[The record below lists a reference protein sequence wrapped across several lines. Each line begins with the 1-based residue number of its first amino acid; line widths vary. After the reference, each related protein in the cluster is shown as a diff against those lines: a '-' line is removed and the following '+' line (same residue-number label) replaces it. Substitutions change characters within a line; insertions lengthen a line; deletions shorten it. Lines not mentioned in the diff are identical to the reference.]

1 VSRKHKKDKRSQ
13 PPLLTPTSPPAGALS
28 SEVTA
33 EEKAVL
39 AQLLARGESGPALDH
54 AKRVYK
60 RCHNPEAEALL
71 IDAYRTRI
79 LALTQRGLD
88 NEARSMVEFVRDRFP
103 AYRDK
108 LRAITALFSSAGQ
121 NAEDLLRPLN
131 EEGLP
136 PDLRAVIYRSIR
148 CRIADLNAI
157 AECAVL
163 PVAHPLR
170 AGAAVLVTALGRV
183 TTGPVQ
189 DADLALPEISRQS
202 PLAPWKMLVRA
213 IAAFYRRE
221 DDLCRKHLSAIE
233 PGSAAARL
241 IPSLLSLLGDSQ
253 NLGHEA
259 IALVGQ
265 VGDPLAGL
273 RSDLEKLDRF
283 FDRKDQ
289 SGALREIRQVVA
301 ECRQKRPAL
310 LDRLRQHIWVW
321 TLHALFNKE
330 RITAAIGGAPLK
342 NAYYWRLMARAIEGS
357 GSPEL
362 IFLACCYWEEF
373 RRHAIHEKWFPDQG
387 PEVAAVYLHIAEL
400 LSRIPRQDMMVEKAR
415 FRDSFHAMPAEY
427 KDQPPEIRAVMDP
440 NPTNYQLA
448 PDAALARACEAD
460 PCAENFQ
467 RWLKWS
473 KTAESPAWTD
483 RIAER
488 WAAAQQN
495 SVEPLLH
502 LMASAELRGAYK
514 TAFTYMERA
523 EAIDGVSAEVRK
535 ARLRLLISMATRH
548 LQQKKTRLAWPEL
561 QQIADLPQTKQG
573 DRRAYVAALNW
584 VGCMI
589 LGRSEEAE
597 KERSGV
603 FSVFG
608 DEAATYVVLSG
619 AASAC
624 KFKGDVAPP
633 DLTRNKPSVF
643 AVGRAFALGDELGT
657 PFDISRGLAKALR
670 NELAA
675 NPAAADMAALSAL
688 GEAGLRAEDLDFAY
702 AISAAGLAGSPAG
715 NARFLF
721 LRARSLP
728 SWAVERQ
735 DDCLAAA
742 AELARRQ
749 RDHDLLNNV
758 AIWREQQFDW
768 YDPIDIDVSMPTED
782 VNEVI
787 ESEKS
792 EPTFPLEPVRR
803 APSRPS
809 WVETVDNGHSET
821 CTCPKCVKIPEEFLE
836 LVETLGPEG
845 AAMALAE
852 FLADDRKPNR
862 KKKGK

>member
-1 VSRKHKKDKRSQ
+1 MSRKHKKDKRSQ

-221 DDLCRKHLSAIE
+221 DDLCRKHLSGIE
-233 PGSAAARL
+233 PDSAAARL

-301 ECRQKRPAL
+301 ECRQKRPIL

-321 TLHALFNKE
+321 TFYALFNKE

-342 NAYYWRLMARAIEGS
+342 NAYYWRLMARAIEGA

-415 FRDSFHAMPAEY
+415 FRGSFHGMPTEY
-427 KDQPPEIRAVMDP
+427 KDQPREIQAVMDP
-440 NPTNYQLA
+440 NPCDYHLDQ
-448 PDAALARACEAD
+448 DSALARACEAD

-467 RWLKWS
+467 RWLKWNKMARS
-473 KTAESPAWTD
+473 AASAD
-483 RIAER
+483 HVAER
-488 WAAAQQN
+488 WAATQRT

-502 LMASAELRGAYK
+502 LMASAESRGAYK

-584 VGCMI
+584 IGCMI

-597 KERSGV
+597 KERNGILSI
-603 FSVFG
+603 FG
-608 DEAATYVVLSG
+608 DEAATDVVLNG
-619 AASAC
+619 AARAC
-624 KFKGDVAPP
+624 KFKDRITPP
-633 DLTRNKPSVF
+633 DLSRNKSF
-643 AVGRAFALGDELGT
+643 ISAVGRAFALGDDLGI
-657 PFDISRGLAKALR
+657 PFDISRELMRTVQK
-670 NELAA
+670 ELAE

-688 GEAGLRAEDLDFAY
+688 GEAGLRSEAFDFAY
-702 AISAAGLAGSPAG
+702 AISAAGLAGNPAG

-728 SWAVERQ
+728 YWEIERQ
-735 DDCLAAA
+735 DDCIAAA
-742 AELARRQ
+742 TELARRQ
-749 RDHDLLNNV
+749 RDHDLLNRI
-758 AIWREQQFDW
+758 AAWREREFDFF
-768 YDPIDIDVSMPTED
+768 DPMDIDLSMATED
-782 VNEVI
+782 LNEVI
-787 ESEKS
+787 EGEKS
-792 EPTFPLEPVRR
+792 EPTFPLEPAGG
-803 APSRPS
+803 APSRFNPAKPLS
-809 WVETVDNGHSET
+809 DDHSEF
-821 CTCPKCVKIPEEFLE
+821 CTCPKCEDMPEELVD
-836 LVETLGPEG
+836 LVETFGPE
-845 AAMALAE
+845 MVTTALSE
-852 FLADDRKPNR
+852 ILARDKKRKNKR
-862 KKKGK
+862 K